1 MSELNESS
9 SPIPQE
15 VLDELQNETVPE
27 LTLEDLFGE
36 QVNQEQVDEAARKML
51 LPVGTYTTEPP
62 FTPTVKKD
70 KNGRLG
76 VRFWGTAV
84 LGDVKGKI
92 GYGLSHI
99 YKPAV
104 DWETGEVTEKPDR
117 AYKNYVQAS
126 KAYKIAHGQEA
137 SNVGE
142 IVAYLRDYPH
152 KLRVIQT
159 SDGENMVVVISAVR
173 PE

>member
-1 MSELNESS
+1 MLEVDESTAEEA
-9 SPIPQE
+9 P
-15 VLDELQNETVPE
+15 PE

-62 FTPTVKKD
+62 FTPTIRKD
-70 KNGRLG
+70 KTGRLG
-76 VRFWGTAV
+76 VRFWGTVV
-84 LGDVKGKI
+84 LGDTKGKI
-92 GYGLSHI
+92 GYALSSI
-99 YKPAV
+99 YKAAV

-117 AYKNYVQAS
+117 AYKNYVQAA

-152 KLRVIQT
+152 RVRIIQT
-159 SDGENMVVVISAVR
+159 SDGENMVVAISAIR
-173 PE
+173 PD